1 MAAVAGPLAALHSRL
16 CGVEL
21 VSFYLLDLR
30 VSGPAIFRDFEIES
44 CFLSKFDF
52 GISICGTVSIF
63 QLFNFDG
70 PNFCSAFRGGGGQI
84 GLRMRTQESG
94 ARISHTGGTNA
105 QHLDIWL
112 CIIVRYICH
121 RALSTIVECLQST

>member
-1 MAAVAGPLAALHSRL
+1 MRSTEYRFTGAGAVKNWTPQRGGGPCQEPHTRITKTVMHSLPLFLFYFIFYQHGPHHLTMAAVAGPLAALHSGL

-52 GISICGTVSIF
+52 GISIATSGT
-63 QLFNFDG
+63 
-70 PNFCSAFRGGGGQI
+70 
-84 GLRMRTQESG
+84 
-94 ARISHTGGTNA
+94 
-105 QHLDIWL
+105 
-112 CIIVRYICH
+112 
-121 RALSTIVECLQST
+121 